1 MATVKKAQF
10 GRSVKKTSSEN
21 YKVKEVTYPGGATK
35 TKIKFNPKGGANFS
49 TKGTSNTGDS
59 STNFKEL
66 PPVPKEALKSG
77 GKVMLKRKDGSV
89 SKRGLWDN
97 MRANKG
103 SGKKPTAQ
111 MLKQE
116 KKIKAKTKK

>member
-1 MATVKKAQF
+1 M
-10 GRSVKKTSSEN
+10 E
-21 YKVKEVTYPGGATK
+21 
-35 TKIKFNPKGGANFS
+35 
-49 TKGTSNTGDS
+49 
-59 STNFKEL
+59 
-66 PPVPKEALKSG
+66 
-77 GKVMLKRKDGSV
+77 MLKRKDGSV

-97 MRANKG
+97 IRAAKE